1 MANREDIDILDLPE
15 ASTISGNDISIVVQ
29 TVGSD
34 DITRKTTVDLVG
46 NYIAGTANYD
56 SLNTTSKQLVP
67 AVNELAS
74 DINTLSSIKQDA
86 ISAGTGIS
94 ISNNTVSLSQ
104 TVITGTLTAGNTS
117 IIFTNSAIT
126 TNSEIRCWIEPPT
139 NTYDGSI
146 RPLSMTIDD
155 GSVTLNFA
163 AQQSNI
169 GVKVVIT

>member
-29 TVGSD
+29 AVGSD
-34 DITRKTTVDLVG
+34 NITRKAAVDLVG

-56 SLNTTSKQLVP
+56 SLNTTNKQLIP

-74 DINTLSSIKQDA
+74 DIDTLSSTKQDA
-86 ISAGTGIS
+86 IIAGTGIS
-94 ISNNTVSLSQ
+94 ISNNVVSLSQ
-104 TVITGTLTAGNTS
+104 IVITGTLTAGNTS

-126 TNSEIRCWIEPPT
+126 TNSEVRCSIEPPT

-146 RPLSMTIDD
+146 RPLSMTVDD

-163 AQQSNI
+163 SQQSNI